1 MYTVNRNRWNR
12 RLISFLTTAFLF
24 GSLLAAPSLI
34 TFAAGRDDAVLD
46 SALEATGF
54 VKLGGDLKAPD
65 FTLPDLSGKPVRLA
79 ELRGK
84 VVFLTFWT
92 TW

>member
-1 MYTVNRNRWNR
+1 MSRQEQSQRMIHWRMTFLLLVTLVAALP
-12 RLISFLTTAFLF
+12 LI
-24 GSLLAAPSLI
+24 G
-34 TFAAGRDDAVLD
+34 FAAGREAASLD
-46 SALEATGF
+46 SFLEAIGF
-54 VKLGGDLKAPD
+54 VKLEGEPVAPD

>member
-1 MYTVNRNRWNR
+1 VSRQEQSQRMIHWRMTSLLLVTLVAALP
-12 RLISFLTTAFLF
+12 LIS
-24 GSLLAAPSLI
+24 
-34 TFAAGRDDAVLD
+34 FAAGREAASLD
-46 SALEATGF
+46 SFLEAIGF
-54 VKLGGDLKAPD
+54 VKLEGEPAAPD